1 MNGDETIAAN
11 LLHRHFETLVDDNL
25 RWQMLIDENIVWELA
40 YAAALGHPTRL
51 SGREEVVRHVT
62 WFLGAVQNFRFFDLK
77 VFPFADS
84 EGAVGQVMA
93 EGTIKSTG
101 RIYQQEYVVFL
112 RAKGGKIIFMREYFD
127 PTRAAKALNIP
138 ILGM

>member
-1 MNGDETIAAN
+1 MADA
-11 LLHRHFETLVDDNL
+11 HRREHCLGTRLRGGPRPPGETL
-25 RWQMLIDENIVWELA
+25 RA
-40 YAAALGHPTRL
+40 G
-51 SGREEVVRHVT
+51 EVVRHVT

-112 RAKGGKIIFMREYFD
+112 RAKGGKDYFHARIF
-127 PTRAAKALNIP
+127 
-138 ILGM
+138 